1 MDTIAGYQKTG
12 RVTIGPGAD
21 LVELSSE
28 NGFRHTAVAFHPPY
42 RAHPAIGPGL
52 EVVKGFLEA
61 PYVTGLLELVA
72 HDPKQGAFVYPT
84 GQAWSAYEVVRTLSD
99 LGQNAGIRAG
109 LELMYT
115 AGEILLNAAEA
126 GEPAGVYSHGGLTP
140 WRVMVKADGQ
150 VEIMGYALPQ
160 VEILQF
166 QANNNEVPGED
177 SFRYCPPERMVSTK
191 EDVSADLF
199 ALSLVAFELMT
210 GKPVYDGLVNDI
222 RTQASRGEGTRRL
235 FRFKDQLPNG
245 VRDLLN
251 LCLKPSPRDR
261 FPDGAS
267 YLRAV
272 QKVLSSAEASGPSL
286 MDTMSRVSKT
296 QRRTGESLDAGKTQS
311 LSKADL
317 ARILAEQDNEP
328 EPPRPARPAQAKG
341 AAWTPPAKGKAAEP
355 APAAKATPAAEVK
368 AATPPRAEPP
378 KAAPPPQTPSDSR
391 WGRPAEG
398 RRARAPRTTRPGE
411 VGDEEEE
418 LDGPAPMGG
427 SPPPAAAAPPAEAP
441 RSRISADE
449 LIRSISSST
458 DGGLRR
464 ALNRSQS
471 SASSVIDAILSDAT
485 PKRAEAAGPE
495 PLPSTPEGGLGVRR
509 APPRARAPLPSFDDP
524 PPEVRRP
531 EPSRPEPAPPP
542 RVVEPRRRRGWSS
555 LRRRPARPIR

>member
-328 EPPRPARPAQAKG
+328 EPPRPARPATCAK
-341 AAWTPPAKGKAAEP
+341 T
-355 APAAKATPAAEVK
+355 
-368 AATPPRAEPP
+368 
-378 KAAPPPQTPSDSR
+378 
-391 WGRPAEG
+391 
-398 RRARAPRTTRPGE
+398 
-411 VGDEEEE
+411 
-418 LDGPAPMGG
+418 
-427 SPPPAAAAPPAEAP
+427 
-441 RSRISADE
+441 
-449 LIRSISSST
+449 
-458 DGGLRR
+458 
-464 ALNRSQS
+464 
-471 SASSVIDAILSDAT
+471 
-485 PKRAEAAGPE
+485 
-495 PLPSTPEGGLGVRR
+495 
-509 APPRARAPLPSFDDP
+509 
-524 PPEVRRP
+524 
-531 EPSRPEPAPPP
+531 
-542 RVVEPRRRRGWSS
+542 
-555 LRRRPARPIR
+555 